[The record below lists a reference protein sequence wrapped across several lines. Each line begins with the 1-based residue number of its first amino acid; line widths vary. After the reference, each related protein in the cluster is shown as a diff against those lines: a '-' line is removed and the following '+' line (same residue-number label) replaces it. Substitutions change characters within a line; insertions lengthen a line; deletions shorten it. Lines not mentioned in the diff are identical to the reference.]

1 MTFMDFATGVFYL
14 PARIFSGMTNLLL
27 GSTYIDDE
35 GEEAKRPGLFSV
47 IIDAFKMVG
56 NFIFDATKAV
66 ARGVSAFISN
76 HQKAIAVAFWASLAT
91 AGLAVLSVAFWPA
104 ALSAVANF
112 AIGGVSIASLVGTGF
127 AAQLSAIGGVAAVA
141 TSAVVYVGAA
151 IINTI
156 TGIRDF
162 FVKPRGPRGPGD
174 DSAYQGLSDLDSK
187 RTSGSQFS
195 SLLSTQPEPNS
206 SLLTV
211 QPTDEEPIFTK
222 SVFTAA
228 ASTVQPTDQ
237 LTVTD
242 EDKDGLAPSNL
253 TRC

>member
-1 MTFMDFATGVFYL
+1 MTFKDFATGVFYL
-14 PARIFSGMTNLLL
+14 PARTFSGMTNLLL

-56 NFIFDATKAV
+56 NFIFDAIKAV
-66 ARGVSAFISN
+66 ARGVSTFISN

-162 FVKPRGPRGPGD
+162 FVKPRGPGGSGD
-174 DSAYQGLSDLDSK
+174 NSAYQGLSDLDSK
-187 RTSGSQFS
+187 NTSSKQIF
-195 SLLSTQPEPNS
+195 SLLTTQPEPNS

-211 QPTDEEPIFTK
+211 QHTDEEPIFSK
-222 SVFTAA
+222 PLFTPETP
-228 ASTVQPTDQ
+228 TVQPTDQ
-237 LTVTD
+237 LID
-242 EDKDGLAPSNL
+242 AAKDNVESSNVA
-253 TRC
+253 RC

>member
-1 MTFMDFATGVFYL
+1 MTFKDIATGVFYL
-14 PARIFSGMTNLLL
+14 PARIFSGMTNILL
-27 GSTYIDDE
+27 GSTYIDDD

-56 NFIFDATKAV
+56 NFIFDAIKAV
-66 ARGVSAFISN
+66 ARGISTFISN

-112 AIGGVSIASLVGTGF
+112 AIGGVSIASLVGT
-127 AAQLSAIGGVAAVA
+127 AYVAQLCAIGGVAAVA

-162 FVKPRGPRGPGD
+162 FVKTRGPRGPGD
-174 DSAYQGLSDLDSK
+174 DSSYQGLTDLDSK
-187 RTSGSQFS
+187 RTNGNQFTSLLANQPNQDS
-195 SLLSTQPEPNS
+195 SLLKVAS
-206 SLLTV
+206 SE
-211 QPTDEEPIFTK
+211 EEPIFTK
-222 SVFTAA
+222 PLFTTEATA
-228 ASTVQPTDQ
+228 DQPTVQ
-237 LTVTD
+237 LTEEHRD
-242 EDKDGLAPSNL
+242 DNASNSIA
-253 TRC
+253 RC